1 MPDNIVILS
10 ESAILSNPI
19 FTALFVISFFS
30 SVIFIFV
37 AVVIAVLS
45 NFKPF
50 CNSFITIDVFDV
62 VGKIAALSLIACLVS
77 AFCASFFPY
86 KDSGYKEYTV
96 IAQTEEQIKYIY
108 ENYDITGSDGDIYY
122 IQERIE

>member
-10 ESAILSNPI
+10 ESAILYNPI
-19 FTALFVISFFS
+19 FTALFAISFLSF
-30 SVIFIFV
+30 VIFIF
-37 AVVIAVLS
+37 AGVVIAILS

-50 CNSFITIDVFDV
+50 CDSFVTIDVFDV
-62 VGKIAALSLIACLVS
+62 VGKIAGLSLITCLVS
-77 AFCASFFPY
+77 ALCASLFPY
-86 KDSGYKEYTV
+86 KDSGYKKYTV

>member
-1 MPDNIVILS
+1 MPDNIIVLS
-10 ESAILSNPI
+10 ESAILYNPI
-19 FTALFVISFFS
+19 FAALFVISFLS
-30 SVIFIFV
+30 SVIFIFA

-50 CNSFITIDVFDV
+50 CDSFVTIDVFDV
-62 VGKIAALSLIACLVS
+62 VGKIAALSLVTCLIS
-77 AFCASFFPY
+77 AFCVSLFPY